1 MSSVVDHSN
10 TEETTI
16 FRALLSY
23 LLVPPIDV
31 PKNEAHL
38 VPTQPQSTMEQGS
51 PMKIVHDERGVE
63 EIEQD
68 FKLDKDEEMEEPSC
82 VPRHEEVS
90 TGRQPTVVVRPAVNM
105 EEDPIEREL
114 NDGKPPSAELY
125 KERTAIFEELMTF
138 INEDAKQPDKDLLKL
153 ISIDQGDF

>member
-1 MSSVVDHSN
+1 
-10 TEETTI
+10 
-16 FRALLSY
+16 
-23 LLVPPIDV
+23 
-31 PKNEAHL
+31 
-38 VPTQPQSTMEQGS
+38 
-51 PMKIVHDERGVE
+51 MKIVHDERGVE

-68 FKLDKDEEMEEPSC
+68 FKLDKDEEMEESSC

-90 TGRQPTVVVRPAVNM
+90 TGRQSTAVVRPAVNM